1 MYHTATHPSEE
12 GGSAVQSIRRAVVGA
27 FVEHWTDSVQLA
39 EFLYVALGQLAAVA
53 VFAWLAKLSGR
64 GDIVSSVAFG
74 VVLMITWRAS
84 VFRLGFLVVG
94 ANNQGTLELEMMSRA
109 PMFWI
114 MLGKTLAAVAFYGLI
129 GVGCFFVAIW
139 VGGSGVVVGNPAVL
153 AGSMLVAALSV
164 IAFAYVFAPFT
175 FLLGGQAGFF
185 NAIFPL
191 GILLSGFVQPVGL
204 LPPLLEVP
212 ARLLPT
218 SWATEAL
225 MMGLQG
231 EPVST
236 VAVRWGVS
244 LALTLATFLA
254 SAWMFVRC
262 ESIVRERGGL

>member
-1 MYHTATHPSEE
+1 M
-12 GGSAVQSIRRAVVGA
+12 VGA

-74 VVLMITWRAS
+74 VVLMVTWRAS

-114 MLGKTLAAVAFYGLI
+114 MLGKTLAAFAFYGLI

-139 VGGSGVVVGNPAVL
+139 VGGSGIVLGNPAVL
-153 AGSMLVAALSV
+153 AGSMLVAGLSV
-164 IAFAYVFAPFT
+164 IALAYVFAPFT

-185 NAIFPL
+185 NAIFPI
-191 GILLSGFVQPVGL
+191 GILLSGFVQPIAL
-204 LPPLLEVP
+204 LPPALEVP

-225 MMGLQG
+225 MMGLRG
-231 EPVST
+231 EPVAA
-236 VAVRWGVS
+236 VAIGWGVS

-262 ESIVRERGGL
+262 EAIVRERGGL